1 MSTATNTYE
10 LHAREQ
16 KCRKMA
22 RQIILEAI
30 GVTRTLTE
38 DGWKEL
44 AERCEVNM
52 PSIESRTRIIEMLG
66 GLTK

>member
-1 MSTATNTYE
+1 MTVANTFE
-10 LHAREQ
+10 LNAREQ
-16 KCRKMA
+16 KCRRVA

-44 AERCEVNM
+44 AERAEVNM
-52 PSIESRTRIIEMLG
+52 PSEESRKRIIEMLG
-66 GLTK
+66 GLTE